1 MLDYTSEEN
10 KLVETSIAFDW
21 VVVVPFRPLS
31 QSEVKINVTS
41 QSEARMADTSQSEV
55 KITGTSQSDA
65 RITDLSAD
73 APARREA
80 GAVWDQV
87 LGVEG
92 LHREVTQP

>member
-1 MLDYTSEEN
+1 M
-10 KLVETSIAFDW
+10 
-21 VVVVPFRPLS
+21 
-31 QSEVKINVTS
+31 
-41 QSEARMADTSQSEV
+41 SQSEV
-55 KITGTSQSDA
+55 KITGTSQSEA

-73 APARREA
+73 APARGEA